1 MELPRQTMLMR
12 QWAALVPY
20 SGPTAITP
28 TTRQQMVAAIHLAE
42 SVAPWASTSG
52 KLVLACFDP
61 QWSNL
66 NFAVAYLKVKI
77 IPRLLRWYGPRITG
91 RTGDWSIGANA
102 MRSVLALGLLIALCA
117 SANAARVHHSKPRHV
132 IVRPS
137 QSVDPRFP
145 PVLQDQ
151 TPSYND
157 PSKFG
162 GG

>member
-1 MELPRQTMLMR
+1 MR
-12 QWAALVPY
+12 F
-20 SGPTAITP
+20 
-28 TTRQQMVAAIHLAE
+28 
-42 SVAPWASTSG
+42 
-52 KLVLACFDP
+52 VLA
-61 QWSNL
+61 
-66 NFAVAYLKVKI
+66 
-77 IPRLLRWYGPRITG
+77 
-91 RTGDWSIGANA
+91 
-102 MRSVLALGLLIALCA
+102 MGLLVSFCA
-117 SANAARVHHSKPRHV
+117 WADAATVRHFKPRHV